1 MPWVWLPRRRKRPPR
16 RRRATPLPPPPPPPP
31 PRRRL
36 PPRLPAAE
44 EEGLDLGDVARYG
57 GAAALGAGAALLFAY
72 RDKIVKAL
80 KGKDEVT
87 EEEVRKAVEDAVA
100 GSGGELSEE
109 DKEEIVRRVLEE
121 LRGE

>member
-72 RDKIVKAL
+72 RDKIGKAL

>member
-1 MPWVWLPRRRKRPPR
+1 M
-16 RRRATPLPPPPPPPP
+16 
-31 PRRRL
+31 
-36 PPRLPAAE
+36 
-44 EEGLDLGDVARYG
+44 DLGDVARYG

-72 RDKIVKAL
+72 RDKIAKAL

-87 EEEVRKAVEDAVA
+87 EEEVRRAVEDAVA
-100 GSGGELSEE
+100 GSEGELSEE

>member
-1 MPWVWLPRRRKRPPR
+1 M
-16 RRRATPLPPPPPPPP
+16 
-31 PRRRL
+31 
-36 PPRLPAAE
+36 
-44 EEGLDLGDVARYG
+44 GDVARYG

-80 KGKDEVT
+80 KGKDEIT